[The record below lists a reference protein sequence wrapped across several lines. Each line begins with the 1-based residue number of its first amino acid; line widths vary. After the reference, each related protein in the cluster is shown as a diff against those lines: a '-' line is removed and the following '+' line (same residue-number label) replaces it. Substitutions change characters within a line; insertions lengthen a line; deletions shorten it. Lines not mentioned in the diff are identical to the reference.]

1 MSRQV
6 KKAPDICSIILK
18 HTVMDNNLIRNPSTD
33 TTSTNMVLA
42 GAVLMANF
50 DYTSLTE
57 YAVKAVV
64 GSIIWMGFKLATDY
78 FSERIKNKK
87 DKK

>member
-1 MSRQV
+1 
-6 KKAPDICSIILK
+6 
-18 HTVMDNNLIRNPSTD
+18 MDNTIRNPIGD
-33 TTSTNMVLA
+33 TTSSTNMVLT

-50 DYTSLTE
+50 NDPTLTE
-57 YAVKAVV
+57 YAVKAIL
-64 GSIIWMGFKLATDY
+64 GSVIWMGFKLATDF

>member
-1 MSRQV
+1 
-6 KKAPDICSIILK
+6 
-18 HTVMDNNLIRNPSTD
+18 
-33 TTSTNMVLA
+33 MVLA

-50 DYTSLTE
+50 DYTNLTE

>member
-1 MSRQV
+1 
-6 KKAPDICSIILK
+6 
-18 HTVMDNNLIRNPSTD
+18 MDNNLIRNPSAD

-50 DYTSLTE
+50 DYPSLSE
-57 YAVKAVV
+57 YAIKAVV

-78 FSERIKNKK
+78 FSEKIKNKK
-87 DKK
+87 DKP

>member
-1 MSRQV
+1 
-6 KKAPDICSIILK
+6 
-18 HTVMDNNLIRNPSTD
+18 MDNTIRNPIGD
-33 TTSTNMVLA
+33 TTSTNMVLT

-50 DYTSLTE
+50 NDPTLTE
-57 YAVKAVV
+57 YAVKAIL
-64 GSIIWMGFKLATDY
+64 GSVIWMAFKLATDF